1 MKWYVAIGLSAW
13 LLALTL
19 GAALLPESPG
29 ALPRAHARGKA
40 TASARE
46 SRRPRLKLWDRV
58 LVHRLER
65 ADKLVQQAQGL
76 LAKRKYAESETL
88 IKRAIRIRPYAASLW
103 FALGTVR
110 SLAGD
115 YPGCVKA
122 MRRTRKLEEKLRPSL
137 VAFRLGLC
145 LSLSGHI
152 AEGVKEYQ
160 QVKPGR
166 WVKASVH
173 HWNLADNFM
182 ALGRLTEAVSHYRQ
196 ALAHNPGLRVV
207 QFALAV
213 ALDRQGRHRLAER
226 RMQRALQLDPHAKS
240 LASADIIWLPAHD
253 HHYYRALAA
262 LVTGRRAAALEQLQ
276 RFYQAAPRSPWR
288 VVMRRRVEHLRTRPY
303 QPDELRPAAA
313 KAEAAVKAKAS
324 PRPRLAKPREAKPRS
339 PKDAT
344 AEPAELNLDKRR
356 AAAALQRVAPRLRS
370 CLGQLPKAPRLD
382 DYRAVRL
389 RLTLGARAGRL
400 THLQVTDAVG
410 EVPETARA
418 CLRRVLARLPWPALR
433 TGRRARA
440 ETRFTFAVV
449 GP

>member
-1 MKWYVAIGLSAW
+1 MKWYVAIGLSVW
-13 LLALTL
+13 LLTVTL
-19 GAALLPESPG
+19 GRALLPEGPG
-29 ALPRAHARGKA
+29 ELPRAHARTKG
-40 TASARE
+40 TASGKGQ
-46 SRRPRLKLWDRV
+46 RRPRLKLWDRV

-76 LAKRKYAESETL
+76 LAKRKYAEAETL
-88 IKRAIRIRPYAASLW
+88 IKRAIRVRPYAASLW

-122 MRRTRKLEEKLRPSL
+122 MRRTRKLEEKFRPSL

-182 ALGRLTEAVSHYRQ
+182 ALGRLTEAVTHYRQ

-226 RMQRALQLDPHAKS
+226 RMKRALQLDPHAKS

-262 LVTGRRAAALEQLQ
+262 LVAGRRAAALQQLQ

-303 QPDELRPAAA
+303 QPHELRPAAA
-313 KAEAAVKAKAS
+313 QAAAQAKTEAS
-324 PRPRLAKPREAKPRS
+324 PKTRGAKPRS
-339 PKDAT
+339 PKDAP
-344 AEPAELNLDKRR
+344 AEPAELNLDKSR
-356 AAAALQRVAPRLRS
+356 AAAALQRVAPRLRA
-370 CLGQLPKAPRLD
+370 CLGRLPKTPRLD
-382 DYRAVRL
+382 AYRAVRL
-389 RLTLGARAGRL
+389 KLTLGARRGRL
-400 THLQVTDAVG
+400 TDLQVADAVG
-410 EVPETARA
+410 EVPETTRA
-418 CLRRVLARLPWPALR
+418 CLRHLLARLPWPRLR
-433 TGRRARA
+433 TDRRARA